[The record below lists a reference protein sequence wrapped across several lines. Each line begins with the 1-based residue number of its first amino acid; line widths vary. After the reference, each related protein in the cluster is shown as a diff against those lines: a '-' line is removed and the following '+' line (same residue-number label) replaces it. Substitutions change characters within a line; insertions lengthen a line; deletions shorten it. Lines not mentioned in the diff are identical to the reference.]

1 VTLRPGSEQ
10 AVRRAAGEDAT
21 PGLPFDPASAAVPV
35 VAYIDG
41 GARGNPGPAGFGV
54 YIVDD
59 QGQVLAEIAEG
70 IGIATNNVA
79 EYRGLLAALQ
89 WAVEHGVTALHVR
102 GDSLLLVQQMRGVY
116 KVKNAGLIP
125 LHREARRL
133 SAHIGAVTF
142 EHVPRAKN
150 VEADRL
156 SNLGMDQNVPVPEG

>member
-1 VTLRPGSEQ
+1 VIT
-10 AVRRAAGEDAT
+10 
-21 PGLPFDPASAAVPV
+21 
-35 VAYIDG
+35 AYFDG

-102 GDSLLLVQQMRGVY
+102 GDSLLLVQQMRGVF
-116 KVKNAGLIP
+116 KVKNEGLIP
-125 LHREARRL
+125 LHREARHLCAR
-133 SAHIGAVTF
+133 IGTVSF

-150 VEADRL
+150 AEADRL
-156 SNLGMDQNVPVPEG
+156 SNLGMDQNAARSAVDSAKLPS